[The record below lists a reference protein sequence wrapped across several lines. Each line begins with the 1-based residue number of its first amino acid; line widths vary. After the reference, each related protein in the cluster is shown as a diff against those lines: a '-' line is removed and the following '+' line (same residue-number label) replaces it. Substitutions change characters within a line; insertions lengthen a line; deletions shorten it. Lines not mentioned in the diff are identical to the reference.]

1 MTAVTNPPALSLR
14 SLGKTF
20 GGLRA
25 VIDVSLEV
33 APGERRVIIGPN
45 GAGKTSLF
53 HCISGTLRPTTGS
66 ILCFGEDI
74 TNLPEADR
82 THKGVGR
89 TFQISSV
96 FADLTVLDNIALAVL
111 GIRAQKWG
119 LWSNVHKQPEIREK
133 AISQLELVGLP
144 GKQDMRV
151 KNLSYGER
159 RQLELVLALVNEPR
173 LLLLDE
179 PCAGLSAAE
188 RTRLSS
194 IIRALP
200 RSITM
205 LMIEHD
211 MDIALGLA
219 DRVSVLHRGEMI
231 LEGSAQE
238 VRTNP
243 QVREVYFGQV

>member
-1 MTAVTNPPALSLR
+1 MSTPALSLQ
-14 SLGKTF
+14 SVTKNF

-25 VIDVSLEV
+25 VSDVSLQV

-53 HCISGTLRPTTGS
+53 HCISGVLQPSSG
-66 ILCFGEDI
+66 IIQCFGEDI
-74 TNLPEADR
+74 TRLPEPDR
-82 THKGVGR
+82 TQKGVGR

-96 FADLTVLDNIALAVL
+96 FADLTVIENVALAAL
-111 GIRAQKWG
+111 GIRAKKWDMWSSVNRMNDIRQKADEY
-119 LWSNVHKQPEIREK
+119 L
-133 AISQLELVGLP
+133 ALVGLP
-144 GKQDMRV
+144 GKQDVPV
-151 KNLSYGER
+151 KSLSYGER
-159 RQLELVLALVNEPR
+159 RQLELVLALVNGPR

-179 PCAGLSAAE
+179 PCAGLSPAE
-188 RTRLSS
+188 RQRLFA
-194 IIRALP
+194 IIQNLP

-219 DRVSVLHRGEMI
+219 DRVTVLHRGEMI

-238 VRTNP
+238 VRVNP